1 MLESIVL
8 IILCNLLMYFIIM
21 VIFKIKK
28 IKSKKYSIKRNKDIG
43 IEELNEKVNE
53 LEKKIF
59 IQEIL
64 NHTNIESEI
73 NEKLYYVNQII
84 EKYKDESMG
93 YYLRGNLYIKFEK
106 YEEAIKDFDRSIQI
120 NNNYKEAYRGKGV
133 CLSRQGRY

>member
-21 VIFKIKK
+21 VIFRIKK

-106 YEEAIKDFDRSIQI
+106 YEEAIKDFDRSIKI
-120 NNNYKEAYRGKGV
+120 NNNYKEA
-133 CLSRQGRY
+133 